1 MAYEA
6 ASARYSDMQY
16 RASGRSGLKL
26 PALSLGLW
34 HNFGDTTPL
43 STQREILRTAFDLG
57 ITHFDLAN
65 NYGPPY
71 GSAETNFGRLF
82 KDDFRPYR
90 DELLISSKAGWDMW
104 PGPYGQGGG
113 SRKYVLASLDQ
124 SLQRMGLDYVDIF
137 YSHRFDADTP
147 LEETAGALASAV
159 HQGKALY
166 IGISSYSAAK
176 TREMAALL
184 REHKVPL
191 LIHQPSYNMLN
202 RWIEGELL
210 GALDEL
216 GAGCI
221 AFTPLAQGLLTSKY
235 LNGVPADA
243 RINKPGGGSLHES
256 HLNAENLE
264 HVRKLSGIAE
274 RRGQSLAQMALAW
287 VLRDARVSSAL
298 IGASRAEQ
306 VRENVGALANL
317 SFSSEEIA
325 EIDRYATEGGVNL
338 WEKPS
343 TDQRI

>member
-6 ASARYSDMQY
+6 ASERYADMQY
-16 RASGRSGLKL
+16 RTCGKSGLKL

-34 HNFGDTTPL
+34 HNFGDSTPI

-57 ITHFDLAN
+57 INHFDLAN

-71 GSAETNFGRLF
+71 GSAETNFGRLL
-82 KDDFRPYR
+82 KEDFRPYR
-90 DELLISSKAGWDMW
+90 DELLISTKAGWDMW
-104 PGPYGQGGG
+104 PGPYGSGGG

-137 YSHRFDADTP
+137 YSHRFDAHTP

-159 HQGKALY
+159 QQGKALY

-176 TREMAALL
+176 TREMAELL
-184 REHKVPL
+184 AQYKVPL

-202 RWIEGELL
+202 RWIESDLL
-210 GALDEL
+210 GTLDDV
-216 GAGCI
+216 GAGSI

-243 RINKPGGGSLHES
+243 RVNKPGGGSLKQD
-256 HLNAENLE
+256 HLSADNLE
-264 HVRKLSGIAE
+264 HVRKLNAIAE
-274 RRGQSLAQMALAW
+274 RREQSLAQMALAW
-287 VLRDARVSSAL
+287 VLRNGRVTSAL

-306 VRENVGALANL
+306 VRENVGALKNL
-317 SFSSEEIA
+317 EFSAEELA
-325 EIDRYATEGGVNL
+325 EIDRYATEGGINL

-343 TDQRI
+343 TDQAI

>member
-16 RASGRSGLKL
+16 RVCGKSGLKL

-43 STQREILRTAFDLG
+43 STQREILRTSFDLG

-71 GSAETNFGRLF
+71 GSAEINFGRLF
-82 KDDFRPYR
+82 KEDFKPYR

-147 LEETAGALASAV
+147 LEETASALATAV
-159 HQGKALY
+159 QQGKALY

-176 TREMAALL
+176 TREMVALL
-184 REHKVPL
+184 REYKVPL
-191 LIHQPSYNMLN
+191 LIHQPAYNMLN
-202 RWIEGELL
+202 RWIEHDLL
-210 GALDEL
+210 DTLEDA
-216 GAGCI
+216 GAGTI
-221 AFTPLAQGLLTSKY
+221 AFTPLAQGLLTGKY
-235 LNGVPADA
+235 VNGIPADA
-243 RINKPGGGSLHES
+243 RINKAGGDSFSRE
-256 HLNAENLE
+256 HLNERNLE
-264 HVRKLSGIAE
+264 HIRKLNEIAQ

-287 VLRDARVSSAL
+287 ALRDPRVTSVL
-298 IGASRAEQ
+298 IGASKPEQ

-317 SFSSEEIA
+317 PFTKDELA

-343 TDQRI
+343 TDQRV